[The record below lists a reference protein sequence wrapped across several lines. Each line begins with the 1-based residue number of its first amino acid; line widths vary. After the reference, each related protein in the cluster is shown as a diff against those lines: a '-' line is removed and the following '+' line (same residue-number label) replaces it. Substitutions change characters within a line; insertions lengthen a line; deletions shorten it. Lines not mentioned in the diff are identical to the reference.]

1 MTDKDKSLKDTIL
14 KIVGS
19 TPSSMKKNYDA
30 QYNFEKETNEIINAL
45 AEFGI
50 ALTDDSGE
58 YRPTS
63 DVLNDIAQKWNT

>member
-1 MTDKDKSLKDTIL
+1 MEDKDKSLKDIIL

-19 TPSSMKKNYDA
+19 TPSSVKKNYDA
-30 QYNFEKETNEIINAL
+30 QYNFEKETNELINAF

-58 YRPTS
+58 YRLTS